1 MSENQY
7 VHMNIR
13 QYPFQ
18 KYPPFTINHQLT
30 SADSFLAVNLGL
42 KSKDWFFFFFLLF
55 SPIKM
60 SCTKA
65 SVFIKSEETFIL
77 FKNVILGFIMTV
89 KGALI
94 KEFQDG
100 RRSRWEFFH
109 LEIL

>member
-1 MSENQY
+1 
-7 VHMNIR
+7 
-13 QYPFQ
+13 
-18 KYPPFTINHQLT
+18 
-30 SADSFLAVNLGL
+30 
-42 KSKDWFFFFFLLF
+42 
-55 SPIKM
+55 M

>member
-1 MSENQY
+1 MSEKQFA
-7 VHMNIR
+7 HMKIK
-13 QYPFQ
+13 QHPFQ
-18 KYPPFTINHQLT
+18 KVPPFTLNHQLT

-42 KSKDWFFFFFLLF
+42 KSKNWFFFFFLLF

-65 SVFIKSEETFIL
+65 SVFIKSEETFSL
-77 FKNVILGFIMTV
+77 ILGFIMTV

-100 RRSRWEFFH
+100 RRSRWEFFQ
-109 LEIL
+109 LEIV